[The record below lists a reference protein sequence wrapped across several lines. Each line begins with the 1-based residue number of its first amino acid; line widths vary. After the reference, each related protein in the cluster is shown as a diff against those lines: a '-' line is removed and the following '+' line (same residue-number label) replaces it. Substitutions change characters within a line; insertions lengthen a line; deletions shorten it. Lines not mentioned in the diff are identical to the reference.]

1 MHGLISVVAAALLL
15 GGSVPLPDRRGAP
28 PSTQAPT
35 ARCSAQ
41 GTSVIRV
48 RLLNPAGGQLTVP
61 ANAVIVALRCGAPA
75 GPDGIAELLAVPAG
89 PHLVQVAALGCSPD
103 SITVSSGTAD
113 TILTEVH
120 LRSCYRVH
128 HDSVSTSRPPG

>member
-1 MHGLISVVAAALLL
+1 MHGLISVVATALLL
-15 GGSVPLPDRRGAP
+15 GGSVPPLDRRGAP

-61 ANAVIVALRCGAPA
+61 ANAVIVAPPLRRAGGPGRHCGTSRRPGRAPSGPGRRPGVFAGLDHGKPRDCRHGSDRGPSADLLSGAP
-75 GPDGIAELLAVPAG
+75 
-89 PHLVQVAALGCSPD
+89 
-103 SITVSSGTAD
+103 
-113 TILTEVH
+113 
-120 LRSCYRVH
+120 
-128 HDSVSTSRPPG
+128 